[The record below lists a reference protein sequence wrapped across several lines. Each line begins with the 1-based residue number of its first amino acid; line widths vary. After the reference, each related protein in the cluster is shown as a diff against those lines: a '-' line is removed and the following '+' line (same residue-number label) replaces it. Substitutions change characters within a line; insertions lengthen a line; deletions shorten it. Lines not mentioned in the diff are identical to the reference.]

1 MEIQWSVLYT
11 MPKILLHLK
20 ITAPPNVNH
29 CIIYNLCLSNSV
41 IHSGFQQSQ
50 NQLHK
55 QQNMKHKNRMN
66 YTKYNRTQQHEQ
78 QQNNLGKIFIGIL
91 NVNVTIDDSNELFG
105 FETTKYLRS
114 NT

>member
-1 MEIQWSVLYT
+1 
-11 MPKILLHLK
+11 
-20 ITAPPNVNH
+20 
-29 CIIYNLCLSNSV
+29 
-41 IHSGFQQSQ
+41 
-50 NQLHK
+50 
-55 QQNMKHKNRMN
+55 MKHKNGMN

-114 NT
+114 NTQVEMSLNRNGQTGFAFAIAPDHVRNDNYNIQFREKNLAIEA